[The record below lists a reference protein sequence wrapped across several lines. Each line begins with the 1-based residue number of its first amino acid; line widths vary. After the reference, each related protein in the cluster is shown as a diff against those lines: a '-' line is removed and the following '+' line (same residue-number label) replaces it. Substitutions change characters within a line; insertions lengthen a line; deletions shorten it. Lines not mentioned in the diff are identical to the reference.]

1 MYILSLYFLKS
12 ANVDLY
18 DDASLTIMNL
28 DFYLINIV
36 KQCLIIKDLMRVYE
50 TKNILDKKYRKKYFQ
65 AGSKIHQRMQ
75 NLQDGIYRS

>member
-50 TKNILDKKYRKKYFQ
+50 TKNLLDKKYRKKHFQ
-65 AGSKIHQRMQ
+65 ARSKIHQRMQ